1 MTNST
6 ENTNICRLCLETEK
20 QGGFLV
26 EIFSSL
32 VNETGGKP
40 LNSKIYQLFS
50 ISIQENDGLSSMICH
65 KCLVSV
71 ENFEEF
77 KDQCQENDKK
87 LRLLFN
93 LPASEIQEEEVPEDI
108 SMLPD
113 LEGHQ
118 IILLDPSKLYESSD
132 SDDENGDVEAEQ
144 QIADKPEM
152 MNDGEVIH
160 VLSEQN
166 QEPEQAALIQ
176 PPPISVRKE
185 AFHCNYCDIAFSDPL
200 ACSEHEQTSHDPQ
213 YPFACG
219 LPNCNF
225 KCDNRNSL
233 VIHIKDFHRLSRPFV
248 CKQCNKTFARRS
260 DLKKHAFVHSGIRS
274 FVCDICSKSFTRNTN
289 LTKHKRI
296 HSEVRGFKCNLCP
309 ENKGFVNK
317 SDLTRHLEIHM
328 DRPRSLQC
336 KYCIKVF
343 HRRDKLLLHQ
353 KTHIQSNGIAMEQPI
368 ANTPPVNQSVVFY
381 NQPVDIPPTVSQ
393 ATPLNFYTENMIINL
408 DPYNEVATPANT
420 NFMIYQCDK
429 CIKTFPSMALLQS
442 HQDVHLGIKNFLC
455 IICNKGYVRKKEL
468 DRHMMTSHSDKSYDC
483 TQCSK
488 KFKRKDKLVRHER
501 SHQVEKFFNC
511 PLCPAM
517 ACSLCELVG
526 LCVMGILLFS
536 MSNRFKFYVKM
547 SIFMILSII
556 SATLPI
562 PLMLPKP
569 RDYRNALIPAYLVIK
584 IGQLLGVT
592 FEIQGL
598 ENINQNKG
606 AVVLINHQSSID
618 LMVLGKLWPVIGRA
632 CVVCKKELF
641 YVQPFGLACYLWGS
655 LFINREN
662 KSAAK
667 ASINVEAKA
676 INEKM
681 AKILF
686 FPEGT
691 RNQSGTLLPFKKGP
705 FFVAIDSQ
713 CSIQPIVVSKY
724 HFLNSQ
730 SKIFGRGNVI
740 IKVLP
745 EVNTKGLSKA
755 DMEVLITNVQNTM
768 QEEFEKVSDE

>member
-1 MTNST
+1 
-6 ENTNICRLCLETEK
+6 
-20 QGGFLV
+20 
-26 EIFSSL
+26 
-32 VNETGGKP
+32 
-40 LNSKIYQLFS
+40 
-50 ISIQENDGLSSMICH
+50 MICH

-93 LPASEIQEEEVPEDI
+93 LPASEIQEEEIPEDI

-132 SDDENGDVEAEQ
+132 SEDENGDVEAEE

-160 VLSEQN
+160 VLSDPIQEQ
-166 QEPEQAALIQ
+166 EQAAIIQ

-219 LPNCNF
+219 LQNCNF
-225 KCDNRNSL
+225 KSDNRNSL
-233 VIHIKDFHRLSRPFV
+233 VIHIKDFHRLTRPFV
-248 CKQCNKTFARRS
+248 CKQCSKTFARRS

-296 HSEVRGFKCNLCP
+296 HSDVRGFKCNLCP
-309 ENKGFVNK
+309 DNKGFVNK

-328 DRPRSLQC
+328 DRRSQQC
-336 KYCIKVF
+336 KYCNKVF
-343 HRRDKLLLHQ
+343 FRRDKLLLHQ
-353 KTHIQSNGIAMEQPI
+353 KTHIQSNGIEVEQPI

-381 NQPVDIPPTVSQ
+381 NQPVDTPSASQ

-408 DPYNEVATPANT
+408 DPYNEVATPVNT
-420 NFMIYQCDK
+420 NFTIYQCDK

-511 PLCPAM
+511 PSCPAVFIRRQM
-517 ACSLCELVG
+517 LEAHSKVHELNNGVQQLNGQFMFNSESNLEHDAGGRNG
-526 LCVMGILLFS
+526 LHS
-536 MSNRFKFYVKM
+536 QEDP
-547 SIFMILSII
+547 MILQNPMDYPTREHPPEPVNLSFDRANSEPMDLSNDRTELLTEAEDLKNDIPELINGDSQDEKLNIELDHVENDLNIKRSFSDIPQIPEESFPDASLII
-556 SATLPI
+556 ANGNKSPEAMEQNDDVLE
-562 PLMLPKP
+562 
-569 RDYRNALIPAYLVIK
+569 LIPI
-584 IGQLLGVT
+584 QSDVT
-592 FEIQGL
+592 VVKNEIMIPINANELTMSTL
-598 ENINQNKG
+598 EPIHDLPHDILQQN
-606 AVVLINHQSSID
+606 N
-618 LMVLGKLWPVIGRA
+618 
-632 CVVCKKELF
+632 
-641 YVQPFGLACYLWGS
+641 
-655 LFINREN
+655 
-662 KSAAK
+662 
-667 ASINVEAKA
+667 
-676 INEKM
+676 
-681 AKILF
+681 
-686 FPEGT
+686 
-691 RNQSGTLLPFKKGP
+691 
-705 FFVAIDSQ
+705 
-713 CSIQPIVVSKY
+713 
-724 HFLNSQ
+724 
-730 SKIFGRGNVI
+730 
-740 IKVLP
+740 
-745 EVNTKGLSKA
+745 
-755 DMEVLITNVQNTM
+755 
-768 QEEFEKVSDE
+768 